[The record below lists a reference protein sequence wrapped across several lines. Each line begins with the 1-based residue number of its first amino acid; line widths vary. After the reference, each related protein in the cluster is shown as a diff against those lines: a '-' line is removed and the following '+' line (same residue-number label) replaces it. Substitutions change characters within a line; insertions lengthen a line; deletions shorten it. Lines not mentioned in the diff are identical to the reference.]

1 MTNVTR
7 LRQTEL
13 ASVPEADA
21 GLPVLAPASG
31 APRPLTVRPVRP
43 VDPES
48 YFAPIVRLEP
58 RVRARRQAE
67 ERQNETA
74 QRVPADPAAAKE
86 DTVAPAEELRQVTAT
101 ARSVAQAAME
111 VIGGTRPV
119 QQLARWLE
127 PDCYEKLV
135 QRAALVQAGQER
147 RRSARDSEPRM
158 HRSAVVRSSRV
169 CPVSA
174 DAYEASLVI
183 VETARVRAVALRL
196 EFRRGL
202 WKVAALEI
210 G

>member
-7 LRQTEL
+7 LRHAEPVP
-13 ASVPEADA
+13 APEADS
-21 GLPVLAPASG
+21 GLPALAPASG

-58 RVRARRQAE
+58 RVRARQQAE
-67 ERQNETA
+67 ERHSGTA
-74 QRVPADPAAAKE
+74 RGVPADPAVAKE
-86 DTVAPAEELRQVTAT
+86 DITPPAEELRQVTAT

-111 VIGGTRPV
+111 VIAGTRPV

-147 RRSARDSEPRM
+147 RRPARAPEPRM

-174 DAYEASLVI
+174 IAYEASLVI
-183 VETARVRAVALRL
+183 VETTRVRAVALRL

>member
-1 MTNVTR
+1 MTNVTQ
-7 LRQTEL
+7 LRQTDL
-13 ASVPEADA
+13 VSAPEADS

-58 RVRARRQAE
+58 RVRARRLAE
-67 ERQNETA
+67 ERQDGA
-74 QRVPADPAAAKE
+74 AGPAPADPAAAKE
-86 DTVAPAEELRQVTAT
+86 DAVAPAEELRQVTAT

-119 QQLARWLE
+119 QQLARWLD
-127 PDCYEKLV
+127 PVCYEKVARRAGLV
-135 QRAALVQAGQER
+135 RERQDRRAAAGQTVLR
-147 RRSARDSEPRM
+147 L
-158 HRSAVVRSSRV
+158 HRSATIRSSRV
-169 CPVSA
+169 CQVS
-174 DAYEASLVI
+174 DNAYEASLVI
-183 VETARVRAVALRL
+183 AESSRVRAVALRL

-202 WKVAALEI
+202 WKVTALEI

>member
-1 MTNVTR
+1 MTNVTQ
-7 LRQTEL
+7 LRQTDRL
-13 ASVPEADA
+13 SAPESDA
-21 GLPVLAPASG
+21 GLPVLAPVSG

-48 YFAPIVRLEP
+48 YFAPVVRLEP
-58 RVRARRQAE
+58 RVRARRLAE
-67 ERQNETA
+67 ELPDGHAGTA
-74 QRVPADPAAAKE
+74 PAASPVTEKDNAVRP
-86 DTVAPAEELRQVTAT
+86 DELRQVTAT

-135 QRAALVQAGQER
+135 HRAALAKAGQER
-147 RRSARDSEPRM
+147 RRPGRDSDPRLP
-158 HRSAVVRSSRV
+158 RSAVVRSSRV
-169 CPVSA
+169 CPVSE

-183 VETARVRAVALRL
+183 VETTRVRAVALRL